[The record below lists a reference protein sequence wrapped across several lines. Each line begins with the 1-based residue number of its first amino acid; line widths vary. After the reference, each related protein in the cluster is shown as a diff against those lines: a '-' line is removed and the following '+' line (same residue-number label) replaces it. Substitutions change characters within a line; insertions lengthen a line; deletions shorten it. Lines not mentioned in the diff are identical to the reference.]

1 MLKYTVISWALRV
14 ARGEVI
20 ETSTQERQGS
30 QMKARGFWQTSEER
44 ETSEEDHL
52 CFQTSVIPLVCMAS
66 KHIGVNKSSQCM
78 FSL

>member
-1 MLKYTVISWALRV
+1 MLKYTVVSWVLRA
-14 ARGEVI
+14 AREEVI
-20 ETSTQERQGS
+20 ENGTQERQGN

-52 CFQTSVIPLVCMAS
+52 CFQTSVIPLVCVAS
-66 KHIGVNKSSQCM
+66 KHTGVNKSSQCM

>member
-1 MLKYTVISWALRV
+1 
-14 ARGEVI
+14 
-20 ETSTQERQGS
+20 
-30 QMKARGFWQTSEER
+30 MKARGFWQTSEER